1 METSDEDG
9 TTLSLELNSAQAITL
24 VLVAKDENE
33 DSMKDEFNILNPLI
47 ERVLLVD
54 DDEFNQM
61 IMSEYIPQPPLIL
74 DTAINGR
81 VALDAVMNHRPDLII
96 MDLEMPVMN
105 GFEALISIRAYQA
118 RVGQIPSVIVAYSG
132 NDDEQSKITYLA
144 LGFDQCLS
152 KPCSPEDVLDLLKVA
167 PRDEMVSALAA
178 LPLSQSA

>member
-1 METSDEDG
+1 MSDV
-9 TTLSLELNSAQAITL
+9 LEASG
-24 VLVAKDENE
+24 K
-33 DSMKDEFNILNPLI
+33 LI

-105 GFEALISIRAYQA
+105 GFEALIGIRAYQTKA
-118 RVGQIPSVIVAYSG
+118 SQVPSVIVAYSG
-132 NDDEQSKITYLA
+132 NDDEQSKTTYLA
-144 LGFDQCLS
+144 LGFDHCLS
-152 KPCSPEDVLDLLKVA
+152 KPCSPEDVLNLLKVRPA
-167 PRDEMVSALAA
+167 DEVVTAA
-178 LPLSQSA
+178 LTLSASQSIVQSA